1 MELKLQNFH
10 QLEAVYK
17 IIDGIPLGVSI
28 LVPKHIGS
36 SEEAKC
42 PLLVHFHGGGLV
54 IGTRLDAPIMPLWET
69 QFASYQ
75 SAVLVSP
82 SYRLLPEATGSDIL
96 CDISEFWAWVH
107 SDLSAAVSAILP
119 NIVIDLTRIAAGGE
133 SAGGYLALQSA
144 FLFPEMAIRLVM
156 AQYPTLDIS
165 HPKFHSGPSRAP
177 SKASIVDE
185 YLKHLKP
192 GAIRLSSPFPEKSKC
207 LPAIWIVQ
215 GEDDHLMRRK
225 HPTAQVHYSMQPGGH
240 GFDVGI
246 SIDETWV
253 QMGIEFS
260 QAFW

>member
-1 MELKLQNFH
+1 MELKLQNFN

-17 IIDGIPLGVSI
+17 IMDGIPFGVSI
-28 LVPKHIGS
+28 LVPKHVTS

-107 SDLSAAVSAILP
+107 SGLPAAVSAVWP

-165 HPKFHSGPSRAP
+165 DPKFHSGPFQAP
-177 SKASIVDE
+177 SEASIVDE
-185 YLKHLKP
+185 YLKRLKP
-192 GAIRLSSPFPEKSKC
+192 GAIRLSSPFPQKWELMTAILDEGRLPEIMGPDERMVLSTSMERSKC

-215 GEDDHLMRRK
+215 GEGDHLIIDTRRR
-225 HPTAQVHYSMQPGGH
+225 
-240 GFDVGI
+240 
-246 SIDETWV
+246 E
-253 QMGIEFS
+253 
-260 QAFW
+260 